1 MIDTGYL
8 YSKDN
13 KRIFVNT
20 CLGCTGKCSYCYLGK
35 MGYDNSSIV
44 GEVKKAEE
52 LIEEIERAGISRDT
66 LITLGCFSECWD
78 DNNKPETIKLI
89 KYFLEKGNQ
98 VQLSTKKEIKG
109 EEVKEFGSLIEYLGQ
124 LVVFVSLATISKWD
138 TIEKGTDSPS
148 KRFNTFKISKEL
160 NIPTALYMKPVL
172 KGITKQDIELYKD
185 VIRKYGIKDVVV
197 GSMFGEKETEE
208 TVHFSD
214 KGTLWYNPI
223 SEEFEIKRRFMELG
237 NLRVFSR
244 SSEVMQYYKDKIKD
258 IMR

>member
-1 MIDTGYL
+1 M
-8 YSKDN
+8 
-13 KRIFVNT
+13 
-20 CLGCTGKCSYCYLGK
+20 
-35 MGYDNSSIV
+35 
-44 GEVKKAEE
+44 
-52 LIEEIERAGISRDT
+52 
-66 LITLGCFSECWD
+66 
-78 DNNKPETIKLI
+78 
-89 KYFLEKGNQ
+89 EKGNQ

-124 LVVFVSLATISKWD
+124 LVVFVSSATISKWD